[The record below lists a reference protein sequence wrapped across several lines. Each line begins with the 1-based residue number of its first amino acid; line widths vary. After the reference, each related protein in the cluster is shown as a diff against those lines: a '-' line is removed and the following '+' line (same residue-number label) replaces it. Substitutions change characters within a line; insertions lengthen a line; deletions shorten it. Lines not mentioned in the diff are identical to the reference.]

1 MMKAARYPRENLRHS
16 GERGYAMLMALS
28 LTIMLLIASTAMIAN
43 LRLEGKRQRED
54 EAIWR
59 GNQYARGIRLYF
71 HKTGHYPQTIQ
82 DLQKGLPQLH
92 FLRQAYKDPVN
103 TADGSWRF
111 IYVNAAGQ
119 IIGSTKYTSLQ
130 QMALYDSGGS
140 LNGLPG
146 QIPGL
151 VGTPVSSLTNSS
163 GFGGVN
169 GSASLTASNSAQPP
183 ATAPTDPNAP
193 PQAPGQTP
201 NQPPGQPPDQSG
213 QNPPGGQAPGQLGQ
227 PSPPGTPGAPG
238 QPGTIGPGIS
248 APGQSPFGS
257 LNGQPGN
264 PADLQKPTGPVDGP
278 VLGAFL
284 TGVAS
289 KMDAP
294 SQKVYHHGKKYIQWE
309 FVWNPLED
317 AAANM
322 QQSLNPQG
330 QQPGIGQPI
339 GPGGIGGIAS
349 PTNNPFGQPSTGTP
363 QPQLQPQQQSQPQ
376 Q

>member
-1 MMKAARYPRENLRHS
+1 MTNPMTNAAQPCRENRGRS

-28 LTIMLLIASTAMIAN
+28 FTMIILIASTAMIVN
-43 LRLEGKRQRED
+43 LRIEGKRQRED
-54 EAIWR
+54 DAIWR
-59 GNQYARGIRLYF
+59 GNQYARAIRLYF
-71 HKTGHYPQTIQ
+71 HKTGHYPQTLE
-82 DLQKGLPQLH
+82 DLRKGMPQLH
-92 FLRQAYKDPVN
+92 FLRQSYKDPLN
-103 TADGSWRF
+103 KTDGSWRF

-130 QMALYDSGGS
+130 QMALYDSGG
-140 LNGLPG
+140 LQNGLSG

-151 VGTPVSSLTNSS
+151 VGTPVSSLTSSS

-169 GSASLTASNSAQPP
+169 GSASLNSSNSSNSGQAS
-183 ATAPTDPNAP
+183 APSLAPNDPNGP
-193 PQAPGQTP
+193 PQAPGQ
-201 NQPPGQPPDQSG
+201 NPDQSG
-213 QNPPGGQAPGQLGQ
+213 QNP
-227 PSPPGTPGAPG
+227 SGAPG
-238 QPGTIGPGIS
+238 QPPVQQPGAIGTGIS
-248 APGQSPFGS
+248 SPGSQSPFSS
-257 LNGQPGN
+257 LNGQPGNGQPGN

-289 KMDAP
+289 KVDTP
-294 SQKVYHHGKKYIQWE
+294 SIKVYHRGKKYIQWE
-309 FVWNPLED
+309 FIWNPLEE

-339 GPGGIGGIAS
+339 GPGGIGSGGLGAS
-349 PTNNPFGQPSTGTP
+349 GTNPFGQPPSGTP
-363 QPQLQPQQQSQPQ
+363 QPQPQPQQQPQ

>member
-1 MMKAARYPRENLRHS
+1 MMNTAQGSRGSRRHS
-16 GERGYAMLMALS
+16 GQRGYAMLMALS
-28 LTIMLLIASTAMIAN
+28 MTMMILIASTAMIAN
-43 LRLEGKRQRED
+43 LRIEGKRQRED

-59 GNQYARGIRLYF
+59 GNQYARAIRMYF
-71 HKTGHYPQTIQ
+71 RKTGHYPQTLE
-82 DLQKGLPQLH
+82 DLRKGLPQLH
-92 FLRQAYKDPVN
+92 FLRQAYKDPLN
-103 TADGSWRF
+103 KSDGSWRF

-130 QMALYDSGGS
+130 QMALYDSGA
-140 LNGLPG
+140 LQNGLPG

-169 GSASLTASNSAQPP
+169 GNALSNSSNSAQNPSL
-183 ATAPTDPNAP
+183 APTDPNAP
-193 PQAPGQTP
+193 PPSQS
-201 NQPPGQPPDQSG
+201 PDQSG
-213 QNPPGGQAPGQLGQ
+213 QNPTGSQPPTPPPGQPNALGQ
-227 PSPPGTPGAPG
+227 PGAPG
-238 QPGTIGPGIS
+238 QPGT

-257 LNGQPGN
+257 LNGQVGN

-289 KMDAP
+289 KVDAP

-309 FVWNPLED
+309 FVWNPLEE

-339 GPGGIGGIAS
+339 GPGGIGGIGS
-349 PTNNPFGQPSTGTP
+349 PTSNPFGQPNAP
-363 QPQLQPQQQSQPQ
+363 QPQPQQPQQQ
-376 Q
+376 

>member
-1 MMKAARYPRENLRHS
+1 
-16 GERGYAMLMALS
+16 MLMALS
-28 LTIMLLIASTAMIAN
+28 LTMMILIASTAMIAN
-43 LRLEGKRQRED
+43 LRIEGKRQRED

-59 GNQYARGIRLYF
+59 GNQYARAIRLYF
-71 HKTGHYPQTIQ
+71 RKTGHYPQTLK

-92 FLRQAYKDPVN
+92 FLRQAYKDPLN
-103 TADGSWRF
+103 KSDGSWRF

-130 QMALYDSGGS
+130 QMALYDSGA
-140 LNGLPG
+140 LQNGLPG

-169 GSASLTASNSAQPP
+169 GSASSNSLNPTQTPSL
-183 ATAPTDPNAP
+183 APNDPNAP
-193 PQAPGQTP
+193 PQVPGQTT
-201 NQPPGQPPDQSG
+201 GQTPDQSG
-213 QNPPGGQAPGQLGQ
+213 QNPPGGQPPTPPSGQ
-227 PSPPGTPGAPG
+227 PSALGQPGAPG
-238 QPGTIGPGIS
+238 QPGTT
-248 APGQSPFGS
+248 PGQNPFGS
-257 LNGQPGN
+257 LNGQVGN

-284 TGVAS
+284 TGIAS
-289 KMDAP
+289 KVDAP
-294 SQKVYHHGKKYIQWE
+294 SQKVYHQGKKYIQWE
-309 FVWNPLED
+309 FIWNPLEE

-339 GPGGIGGIAS
+339 GPGGIGGIGS
-349 PTNNPFGQPSTGTP
+349 PTNNPFGQPTTGMP
-363 QPQLQPQQQSQPQ
+363 QPQPQPQQQSQPQ

>member
-1 MMKAARYPRENLRHS
+1 MMNSSRGSRRNPRQS

-28 LTIMLLIASTAMIAN
+28 MTMMILIASTAMIAN
-43 LRLEGKRQRED
+43 LRIEGKRQRED

-59 GNQYARGIRLYF
+59 GNQYARAIRMYF
-71 HKTGHYPQTIQ
+71 RKTGHYPQTLQ

-92 FLRQAYKDPVN
+92 FLRQAYKDPLN
-103 TADGSWRF
+103 KSDGSWRF

-130 QMALYDSGGS
+130 QMALYDSGA
-140 LNGLPG
+140 LQNGLPG

-163 GFGGVN
+163 GFGDVN
-169 GSASLTASNSAQPP
+169 GNALSNSSNSAQNPSL
-183 ATAPTDPNAP
+183 APTDPNAP
-193 PQAPGQTP
+193 PQAPGQ
-201 NQPPGQPPDQSG
+201 PPSQSPDQAG
-213 QNPPGGQAPGQLGQ
+213 QNPPGSQPPTPPPGQ
-227 PSPPGTPGAPG
+227 PSAFGQPGAPG
-238 QPGTIGPGIS
+238 QPGT
-248 APGQSPFGS
+248 APGQNPFGS
-257 LNGQPGN
+257 LNGQVGN

-289 KMDAP
+289 KVDAP

-309 FVWNPLED
+309 FVWNPLEE

-339 GPGGIGGIAS
+339 GQGGIGGIGS
-349 PTNNPFGQPSTGTP
+349 PTSNPFGQPSAP
-363 QPQLQPQQQSQPQ
+363 QPQPQQPQQ
-376 Q
+376 

>member
-1 MMKAARYPRENLRHS
+1 MMNARYSRENLRRS

-28 LTIMLLIASTAMIAN
+28 LTVILLIASTAMIAN

-54 EAIWR
+54 DAIWR

-92 FLRQAYKDPVN
+92 FLRQAYKDPMN

-140 LNGLPG
+140 LGGLPG

-151 VGTPVSSLTNSS
+151 VGTPVSSLTSSS

-169 GSASLTASNSAQPP
+169 GSASFSSSNSAQPP
-183 ATAPTDPNAP
+183 TLAPTDPNAP
-193 PQAPGQTP
+193 PQAPGQSP
-201 NQPPGQPPDQSG
+201 SQPPDQPG
-213 QNPPGGQAPGQLGQ
+213 QNPANGQAPGQTSGQ
-227 PSPPGTPGAPG
+227 APG
-238 QPGTIGPGIS
+238 QPGAPGLPGTIGTGIS

-289 KMDAP
+289 KMNMP
-294 SQKVYHHGKKYIQWE
+294 SQKVYHHGKKYIEWE

-317 AAANM
+317 AAADM
-322 QQSLNPQG
+322 QKALSQG
-330 QQPGIGQPI
+330 QQSGIGQPI
-339 GPGGIGGIAS
+339 GPGGIGGIGGIAT
-349 PTNNPFGQPSTGTP
+349 PTNNPFGQPGTP
-363 QPQLQPQQQSQPQ
+363 QPQLQPQQQPQPQ

>member
-1 MMKAARYPRENLRHS
+1 MTKSAPRPRDNAHRS
-16 GERGYAMLMALS
+16 GERGYAMLMAIS
-28 LTIMLLIASTAMIAN
+28 LTMMVLIASTAMIAN
-43 LRLEGKRQRED
+43 LRIEGKRQRED

-59 GNQYARGIRLYF
+59 GNQYARAIRLYF
-71 HKTGHYPQTIQ
+71 HKTGHYPQTLQ
-82 DLQKGLPQLH
+82 DLQKGMPQLH
-92 FLRQAYKDPVN
+92 FLRQAYKDPLN

-130 QMALYDSGGS
+130 QMALYDSGG
-140 LNGLPG
+140 LQNGLPG

-151 VGTPVSSLTNSS
+151 VGTPVSSLTSSS
-163 GFGGVN
+163 GFGDVN
-169 GSASLTASNSAQPP
+169 GTASSSSSNSAQNPSL
-183 ATAPTDPNAP
+183 APTDPNAP
-193 PQAPGQTP
+193 PQV
-201 NQPPGQPPDQSG
+201 PGQPPSQSPDQSG
-213 QNPPGGQAPGQLGQ
+213 QNPTGSQPSTPPLGQ
-227 PSPPGTPGAPG
+227 PSPLGQPGGLG
-238 QPGTIGPGIS
+238 QPGT

-289 KMDAP
+289 KVDSP
-294 SQKVYHHGKKYIQWE
+294 SQKIYHHGKKYIQWE
-309 FVWNPLED
+309 FVWNPLEE

-339 GPGGIGGIAS
+339 GPGGIGS
-349 PTNNPFGQPSTGTP
+349 PTGNPFGQPTTGMP
-363 QPQLQPQQQSQPQ
+363 QPQPQPQQPSQQ

>member
-1 MMKAARYPRENLRHS
+1 MMNSAPRPRRNAHRS

-28 LTIMLLIASTAMIAN
+28 LSLMILIASTAMIAN
-43 LRLEGKRQRED
+43 LRIEGKRQRED

-59 GNQYARGIRLYF
+59 GNQYARAIRLYF
-71 HKTGHYPQTIQ
+71 HKTGHYPQTLE
-82 DLQKGLPQLH
+82 DLKKGMPQLH
-92 FLRQAYKDPVN
+92 FLRQSYKDPLN

-130 QMALYDSGGS
+130 QMALYDSGG
-140 LNGLPG
+140 LQNGLPG

-163 GFGGVN
+163 GFGDVN
-169 GSASLTASNSAQPP
+169 GTASSGSSNPAQNPSL
-183 ATAPTDPNAP
+183 APTDPNAP
-193 PQAPGQTP
+193 PQAPSQS
-201 NQPPGQPPDQSG
+201 PGQSPDQSG
-213 QNPPGGQAPGQLGQ
+213 QNPPGSQPPTAPPGQ
-227 PSPPGTPGAPG
+227 PSPLGQPGSPG
-238 QPGTIGPGIS
+238 QPGV

-289 KMDAP
+289 KVDSP

-309 FVWNPLED
+309 FVWNPLEE

-339 GPGGIGGIAS
+339 GPGGIGGIGS
-349 PTNNPFGQPSTGTP
+349 PTSNPFGQPSMP
-363 QPQLQPQQQSQPQ
+363 QPQPQQPQQPQQQ
-376 Q
+376 

>member
-1 MMKAARYPRENLRHS
+1 MMHSAPRPRRNAHRS
-16 GERGYAMLMALS
+16 RQRGYAMLMALS
-28 LTIMLLIASTAMIAN
+28 LTMMVLIASTAMIAN
-43 LRLEGKRQRED
+43 LRIEGKRQRED

-59 GNQYARGIRLYF
+59 GNQYARAIRLYF
-71 HKTGHYPQTIQ
+71 HKTGHYPQTLE
-82 DLQKGLPQLH
+82 DLKKGMPQLH
-92 FLRQAYKDPVN
+92 FLRQSYKDPLN

-130 QMALYDSGGS
+130 QMALYDSGG
-140 LNGLPG
+140 LQNGLPG

-163 GFGGVN
+163 GFGDVN
-169 GSASLTASNSAQPP
+169 GTASSSSNSAQNPSL
-183 ATAPTDPNAP
+183 APTDPNAP
-193 PQAPGQTP
+193 PQAPGQ
-201 NQPPGQPPDQSG
+201 PPGQSPDQSG
-213 QNPPGGQAPGQLGQ
+213 QNPPGSQPPTAPPGLPSSLGQ
-227 PSPPGTPGAPG
+227 PGAPG
-238 QPGTIGPGIS
+238 QPGI
-248 APGQSPFGS
+248 APGQNPFGS

-289 KMDAP
+289 KVDAP

-309 FVWNPLED
+309 FVWNPLEE

-330 QQPGIGQPI
+330 QQPGIGQQI
-339 GPGGIGGIAS
+339 GPGGIGS
-349 PTNNPFGQPSTGTP
+349 PTSNPFGQPSTP
-363 QPQLQPQQQSQPQ
+363 QPQPQQPQQPQQQ
-376 Q
+376 

>member
-1 MMKAARYPRENLRHS
+1 MMNSAPLPCKNAHRS

-28 LTIMLLIASTAMIAN
+28 LTMMVLIASTAMIAN
-43 LRLEGKRQRED
+43 LRIEGKRQRED

-59 GNQYARGIRLYF
+59 GNQYARAIRLYF
-71 HKTGHYPQTIQ
+71 HKTGHYPQTLE
-82 DLQKGLPQLH
+82 DLKKGMPQLH
-92 FLRQAYKDPVN
+92 FLRQSYKDPLN

-130 QMALYDSGGS
+130 QMALYDSGG
-140 LNGLPG
+140 LQNGLPG

-163 GFGGVN
+163 GFGDVN
-169 GSASLTASNSAQPP
+169 GTASSSSSNSAQNPSL
-183 ATAPTDPNAP
+183 APTDPNAP
-193 PQAPGQTP
+193 PQAPGQS
-201 NQPPGQPPDQSG
+201 PDQSG
-213 QNPPGGQAPGQLGQ
+213 QNPPGSQPPTAPPGQ
-227 PSPPGTPGAPG
+227 PSPLGQPGAPG
-238 QPGTIGPGIS
+238 QPGV

-289 KMDAP
+289 KVDAP

-309 FVWNPLED
+309 FVWNPLEE

-330 QQPGIGQPI
+330 QQPGVGQPI
-339 GPGGIGGIAS
+339 GPGGIGS
-349 PTNNPFGQPSTGTP
+349 PTSNPFGQPTTGMP
-363 QPQLQPQQQSQPQ
+363 QPQPQPQQPPQ
-376 Q
+376 QQ

>member
-1 MMKAARYPRENLRHS
+1 MMNAMINTAPRNRGNRCRS

-28 LTIMLLIASTAMIAN
+28 FTMIMLIASTAMIAN
-43 LRLEGKRQRED
+43 LRIEGKRQRED

-59 GNQYARGIRLYF
+59 GNQYARAIRLYF
-71 HKTGHYPQTIQ
+71 HKTGHYPQTLE
-82 DLQKGLPQLH
+82 DLRKGIPQLH
-92 FLRQAYKDPVN
+92 FLRQSYKDPLN
-103 TADGSWRF
+103 KTDGSWRF

-130 QMALYDSGGS
+130 QMALYDSGG
-140 LNGLPG
+140 LQNGLPG

-151 VGTPVSSLTNSS
+151 VGTPVSSLTSSS

-169 GSASLTASNSAQPP
+169 GSASLNSSNSGQTSAPSL
-183 ATAPTDPNAP
+183 APTDPNGAA
-193 PQAPGQTP
+193 QAPGQ
-201 NQPPGQPPDQSG
+201 NPDQSG
-213 QNPPGGQAPGQLGQ
+213 QNSPGAPAPPGQAPTQ
-227 PSPPGTPGAPG
+227 SPG
-238 QPGTIGPGIS
+238 QPGTIGTGIS
-248 APGQSPFGS
+248 GSGTQSPFSS

-294 SQKVYHHGKKYIQWE
+294 SIKVYHRGKKYIQWE
-309 FVWNPLED
+309 FIWNPLEE
-317 AAANM
+317 AAANV

-339 GPGGIGGIAS
+339 GPGGIGSGGLGTPGS
-349 PTNNPFGQPSTGTP
+349 NPFGQPPSGTP
-363 QPQLQPQQQSQPQ
+363 QPQSQQQQQPQQ
-376 Q
+376 

>member
-1 MMKAARYPRENLRHS
+1 MMNSARGSRANRRHS
-16 GERGYAMLMALS
+16 GESGYAMLMALS
-28 LTIMLLIASTAMIAN
+28 MTMMILIASAAMIAN
-43 LRLEGKRQRED
+43 LRIEGKRQRED

-59 GNQYARGIRLYF
+59 GNQYARAIRLYF
-71 HKTGHYPQTIQ
+71 HKTGHYPQTLE

-92 FLRQAYKDPVN
+92 FLRQAYKDPLN
-103 TADGSWRF
+103 KADGSWRF

-130 QMALYDSGGS
+130 QMALYDSGA
-140 LNGLPG
+140 LQNGLPG

-151 VGTPVSSLTNSS
+151 VGTPVSSLTNAS
-163 GFGGVN
+163 GFGDVN
-169 GSASLTASNSAQPP
+169 GNALSNSSNSAQ
-183 ATAPTDPNAP
+183 TSSLAPTDPNARPQP
-193 PQAPGQTP
+193 PGQAPGQA
-201 NQPPGQPPDQSG
+201 PDQSG
-213 QNPPGGQAPGQLGQ
+213 QTPPSGQPPTPPPGQ
-227 PSPPGTPGAPG
+227 PSAFGQPGAPG
-238 QPGTIGPGIS
+238 QPGTPL
-248 APGQSPFGS
+248 GQSPFGS
-257 LNGQPGN
+257 LNGQVGN

-289 KMDAP
+289 KVDAP

-309 FVWNPLED
+309 FVWNPLEE

-322 QQSLNPQG
+322 QQVLNPQG

-339 GPGGIGGIAS
+339 GPGGIGGIGS
-349 PTNNPFGQPSTGTP
+349 PTSNPFGQPTTGMP
-363 QPQLQPQQQSQPQ
+363 QPQPQQQSQPQ

>member
-1 MMKAARYPRENLRHS
+1 MINSCRGSRGNRRDS

-28 LTIMLLIASTAMIAN
+28 MTMMILIASTAMIAN
-43 LRLEGKRQRED
+43 LRIEGKRQRED

-59 GNQYARGIRLYF
+59 GNQYARAIRLYF
-71 HKTGHYPQTIQ
+71 HKTGHYPQTLE

-92 FLRQAYKDPVN
+92 FLRQAYKDPLN
-103 TADGSWRF
+103 KSDGSWRF

-130 QMALYDSGGS
+130 QMALYDSGA
-140 LNGLPG
+140 LQNGLPG

-151 VGTPVSSLTNSS
+151 VGTPVSSLTNAS
-163 GFGGVN
+163 GFGDVN
-169 GSASLTASNSAQPP
+169 GNASSNSSNSAQ
-183 ATAPTDPNAP
+183 ASSLAPTDPNAQ
-193 PQAPGQTP
+193 PQPPGQA
-201 NQPPGQPPDQSG
+201 PGQPPDQSG
-213 QNPPGGQAPGQLGQ
+213 QTPPSGQPPTPPPGQ
-227 PSPPGTPGAPG
+227 PSAFGQPGAPG
-238 QPGTIGPGIS
+238 QPGTPL
-248 APGQSPFGS
+248 GQSPFGS
-257 LNGQPGN
+257 LNGQVGN

-289 KMDAP
+289 KVDAP

-309 FVWNPLED
+309 FVWNPLEE

-322 QQSLNPQG
+322 QQVLNPQG

-339 GPGGIGGIAS
+339 GPGGIGGIGS
-349 PTNNPFGQPSTGTP
+349 PTSNPFGQPTTGMP
-363 QPQLQPQQQSQPQ
+363 QPQPQQQAQPQ